1 MLEVGLRHTWKL
13 ANDMRTNKNYHE
25 FLILGA
31 GVAGL
36 GAGVTLKK
44 ENRDSLILEKDP
56 AVGGL
61 NRNSTLHGCDF
72 GFGPKIL
79 LLDNSENSKDILSF
93 LGDNYEKYP
102 VVERTYLSEYGLL
115 GFPLQRF
122 LIDLPETE
130 KTKIISDLNRAQDS
144 PRKLKSFKD
153 WLINGFGEYF
163 CNLALFP
170 YEEKKWQIDLSKM
183 DYTWALDRPIK
194 VNYEE
199 IIEGSKVR
207 LAPNKYYYYPRTGN
221 ISVLPDA
228 MSKAAGSISTE
239 TKVLGINLKD
249 KSIKTNQGIFY
260 FDHLISSLPLDY
272 IVQITNDL
280 PQEIRKESKE
290 KLKRLSILV
299 YNLVFDGRHEL
310 DGTAI
315 YFPEKKF
322 VFRRV
327 SILQNLCPAL
337 GRKNLTPI
345 SIELSIN
352 HKSISQAE
360 AKDILEKILANF
372 KEIDGLNGLGK
383 PIDWEMLRVDF
394 AYPPQLNG
402 LSKIVKE
409 IQAHYESFE
418 IYHCGRGGN
427 FDYCNSDQ
435 AYKQGKEVALAVLQK
450 TV

>member
-1 MLEVGLRHTWKL
+1 
-13 ANDMRTNKNYHE
+13 MRTNKNYHE

-44 ENRDSLILEKDP
+44 ENRDSLILEKDTV
-56 AVGGL
+56 VGGL

-72 GFGPKIL
+72 DFGPKIL
-79 LLDNSENSKDILSF
+79 LLDDSENSKDILSF
-93 LGDNYEKYP
+93 FGDNYEKYP
-102 VVERTYLSEYGLL
+102 VVERTYLSQYGLL

-122 LIDLPETE
+122 LIDLPKTE
-130 KTKIISDLNRAQDS
+130 QAKIISDLNKTQDS
-144 PRKLKSFKD
+144 PREVKSFRD

-163 CNLALFP
+163 CNLVLFP
-170 YEEKKWQIDLSKM
+170 YEEKKWQIDLSEM
-183 DYTWALDRPIK
+183 DYKWALDRPIK

-199 IIEGSKVR
+199 IIGGSKVR
-207 LAPNKYYYYPRTGN
+207 LTPNKYYYYPKTGN
-221 ISVLPDA
+221 ISVLTDA

-239 TKVLGINLKD
+239 TEVLRINLQD
-249 KSIKTNQGIFY
+249 KSIKTNKGTFY

-272 IVQITNDL
+272 MVQITSDL
-280 PQEIRKESKE
+280 PQEIRKDSKE

-299 YNLVFDGRHEL
+299 YNSVFDGRHEL

-337 GRKNLTPI
+337 GRENLTPI
-345 SIELSIN
+345 SVELSVN
-352 HKSISQAE
+352 SKDISQIE
-360 AKDILEKILANF
+360 SKNILQGILANF
-372 KEIDGLNGLGK
+372 REIDGLKDLGR
-383 PIDWEMLRVDF
+383 PIDWEMLKVDF
-394 AYPPQLNG
+394 AYPLQLNG
-402 LSKIVKE
+402 LQETVKE
-409 IQAHYESFE
+409 IQAFYEKFG

-435 AYKQGKEVALAVLQK
+435 AYKQGKEVALKFLQK
-450 TV
+450 AV

>member
-337 GRKNLTPI
+337 GKKKLNTNL
-345 SIELSIN
+345 N
-352 HKSISQAE
+352 
-360 AKDILEKILANF
+360 
-372 KEIDGLNGLGK
+372 
-383 PIDWEMLRVDF
+383 
-394 AYPPQLNG
+394 
-402 LSKIVKE
+402 
-409 IQAHYESFE
+409 
-418 IYHCGRGGN
+418 
-427 FDYCNSDQ
+427 
-435 AYKQGKEVALAVLQK
+435 
-450 TV
+450 